1 MIKNKNKNE
10 VKLYNLVFPVFFLYV
25 IHPLFIGGIILAD
38 FIIDSIVL
46 LICLKILYNKIDF
59 KTYFKTIFFVVF
71 FGFIGDI
78 IGSLYLIL
86 ITFINIVNM
95 SMPSIPAMLFII
107 SGVILSAVIIFK
119 LNYSVSFRLTNFTK
133 KQKLFVSFTIA
144 VSTAP
149 YTFLIPTQYIYI

>member
-1 MIKNKNKNE
+1 MIKNKNE
-10 VKLYNLVFPVFFLYV
+10 VKLYNAIFPVFFLYV
-25 IHPLFIGGIILAD
+25 IHPLFIGGLIIGN

-46 LICLKILYNKIDF
+46 LTCLKILYNKFDF
-59 KTYFKTIFFVVF
+59 KTYSKTIFSVVS

-86 ITFINIVNM
+86 ITFTDIVNM
-95 SMPSIPAMLFII
+95 SMESIPAMLFII
-107 SGVILSAVIIFK
+107 SGVILSAVIIFW
-119 LNYSVSFRLTNFTK
+119 LNYSVSFRKTDFTK